1 MIHQSIIRAIPVLG
15 ADPSL
20 DGMEP
25 AMAYALAD
33 ELVGLTGLLAELAF
47 DLASDSETLRRHMHS
62 LQVIDR
68 ITQAQLAIAD
78 VLRSTDPI
86 DRRLET
92 VTLEDLGLS
101 LSESLD
107 RYRREGLPVDLDNV
121 DTG

>member
-1 MIHQSIIRAIPVLG
+1 MIHQSIIRAIPVPG

-92 VTLEDLGLS
+92 VTLEDLGRS
-101 LSESLD
+101 LSESLA

>member
-1 MIHQSIIRAIPVLG
+1 MIHQSIIRAIPVPG

-25 AMAYALAD
+25 AMAYAMAD

-92 VTLEDLGLS
+92 VTLEDLGRS
-101 LSESLD
+101 LSESLA

>member
-1 MIHQSIIRAIPVLG
+1 MIHQSIIRAIPVPG